1 MLKSTATCK
10 YKLKSTYRTVKNLN
24 NAPKD
29 DKKEIILISAQR
41 KLQQLILATKNEL
54 NEASV

>member
-1 MLKSTATCK
+1 MLKSTATCN

-29 DKKEIILISAQR
+29 DKKEIILISAQ
-41 KLQQLILATKNEL
+41 
-54 NEASV
+54 

>member
-1 MLKSTATCK
+1 MLKSTTTCN